1 MSNKKEKNKRIILI
15 FTEYKLNIR
24 EVFVMIRNNNKLPS
38 SIKMDKRTREI
49 IKKII
54 KQLELTE
61 DQGVDSKLF
70 YVSNTGC
77 KYLN

>member
-1 MSNKKEKNKRIILI
+1 MI

-24 EVFVMIRNNNKLPS
+24 EVFVMIRNNNKLTS

-54 KQLELTE
+54 KLLKLKE

-70 YVSNTGC
+70 YVSNTEC